1 MNAYLDKYFNNIN
14 GMKSILMRE
23 NTKIAIFNQM
33 HQNYQK
39 LIEILMAF
47 PIVLSWY
54 GNIALLTSF
63 IRVIGLLFTVKSE
76 NQRKRVQKILIQI
89 YYKQVSFNIISLNSR
104 K

>member
-1 MNAYLDKYFNNIN
+1 
-14 GMKSILMRE
+14 
-23 NTKIAIFNQM
+23 M

-47 PIVLSWY
+47 PVVLSWY

-76 NQRKRVQKILIQI
+76 NERKRVQNILIPILQASFVKYHFLEFQEMKFSTVNNSIFI
-89 YYKQVSFNIISLNSR
+89 YCKQF
-104 K
+104 